1 MDLFGIEQLVI
12 EGDSLRRVNVPV
24 IDDADEK
31 EAAWMEHPEHRQGQ
45 QHQKSKQHSQEIE
58 QIRLVQV

>member
-1 MDLFGIEQLVI
+1 
-12 EGDSLRRVNVPV
+12 VNVPV